1 MSEQVFGLTAAGIAR
16 TAETN
21 RRVLGELPDTGR
33 RTRRVFP
40 QGGGGG
46 GAQSVYFRI
55 LNFCPELFAYG
66 QGCACYE
73 AEVTR
78 VLCSSSIIVGDIITI
93 RDPDRCWLNLP
104 ADLLFDR
111 KGKATLFKTGTD
123 NGGLHCE
130 TDESALQVPGCIW
143 IVDFLCCVEED
154 YATAF

>member
-1 MSEQVFGLTAAGIAR
+1 MSEPVFGLTAAGIAR

-46 GAQSVYFRI
+46 GAEIVYFRI
-55 LNFCPELFAYG
+55 LYFCYG
-66 QGCACYE
+66 FDASMGCACYE

-78 VLCSSSIIVGDIITI
+78 TLCTSSVQIGDIITL

-104 ADLLFDR
+104 ADLLFGR
-111 KGKATLFKTGTD
+111 KGRATLFRTMDDRGGTHCTGQLRSRPTED
-123 NGGLHCE
+123 
-130 TDESALQVPGCIW
+130 CIW
-143 IVDFLCCVEED
+143 IVDNLCCVEED
-154 YATAF
+154 YAGV